1 MIHLCL
7 QKYNKTIID
16 LKQPLLVS
24 NLKEKDIRGGQADKI
39 ILVPELCRATGLT
52 EDMRTNFRTMKELS
66 TYTRVGPASR
76 FELFFAY
83 FSNKLFEFRNEF
95 QLIFGE

>member
-1 MIHLCL
+1 M
-7 QKYNKTIID
+7 
-16 LKQPLLVS
+16 KQPLLVS

-66 TYTRVGPASR
+66 NYTRVGPASR
-76 FELFFAY
+76 
-83 FSNKLFEFRNEF
+83 
-95 QLIFGE
+95 

>member
-1 MIHLCL
+1 MLHAFIYAL
-7 QKYNKTIID
+7 QKYDKTIKD

-66 TYTRVGPASR
+66 NYTRVGPASR
-76 FELFFAY
+76 FEFF
-83 FSNKLFEFRNEF
+83 SH
-95 QLIFGE
+95 IFAFK

>member
-1 MIHLCL
+1 M
-7 QKYNKTIID
+7 
-16 LKQPLLVS
+16 S

-66 TYTRVGPASR
+66 TFTRVGPASR
-76 FELFFAY
+76 YKFFLHV
-83 FSNKLFEFRNEF
+83 FHLNFF
-95 QLIFGE
+95 QF